1 MPEPPRGPEFDAESL
16 ILQLEMCMPG
26 DVTAISPVVE
36 KVMRVVGGMDCIEGK
51 EFEIETALREALAN
65 AVVHGCRKD
74 PGKEVEF
81 TVACDVSRG
90 MLIIVRDPGG
100 GFDPE
105 EIPSPISGECLYSDH
120 GRGIYLI
127 NQLMDDVV
135 FKRGGTEIHM
145 RKH

>member
-1 MPEPPRGPEFDAESL
+1 MQEPSCGTEFDAKAL
-16 ILQLEMCMPG
+16 ILQLEMCIPG
-26 DVTAISPVVE
+26 DVTALGPVVE
-36 KVMRVVGGMDCIEGK
+36 QVMRVVGGMNCAEGK

-74 PGKEVEF
+74 PGKEVQF

-100 GFDPE
+100 GFAPE
-105 EIPSPISGECLYSDH
+105 EIPIPVSGECLYSSH

-127 NQLMDDVV
+127 HQLKDDVR

-145 RKH
+145 RKD

>member
-127 NQLMDDVV
+127 NQLMDDVE